1 MKPYILN
8 LLKTGLFNVSV
19 NSLDRLF
26 SGTYHILI
34 LGNMFLRQQRKGLI
48 SKATQSSRATQSHMN
63 P

>member
-19 NSLDRLF
+19 NSLDRLI

-48 SKATQSSRATQSHMN
+48 SKAT
-63 P
+63 